1 MAILIIQIKRKRQKI
16 IAFLAQ
22 NLLLLF
28 LQFAAAKNYLW
39 VFFFY
44 FAFSPYLLLQMIMM
58 LLSILVCSCCCCYS
72 CLALLKYCLHSSN
85 KCSNISF
92 YYFFAKKYKEIH
104 YDVDVDEDFN
114 VEMQKIWV
122 NTFIELAEMSLN
134 GFFMKRK
141 NKIWFLE
148 KKECLQISLENNL
161 I

>member
-1 MAILIIQIKRKRQKI
+1 
-16 IAFLAQ
+16 
-22 NLLLLF
+22 
-28 LQFAAAKNYLW
+28 
-39 VFFFY
+39 
-44 FAFSPYLLLQMIMM
+44 MIMM

-72 CLALLKYCLHSSN
+72 CLAQLKYCLHSSN

-92 YYFFAKKYKEIH
+92 YYFFFFAKKYKEIH

-141 NKIWFLE
+141 NKIWFL
-148 KKECLQISLENNL
+148 KKRNIYKYPWK
-161 I
+161 II